1 MAKKTFENLEKEKKE
16 KIYESL
22 KEFFE
27 EEDLKNINVSEI
39 VKKLNYRYMK
49 RWKSFRVK

>member
-16 KIYESL
+16 KIYNSL

-27 EEDLKNINVSEI
+27 EEDLKNVFKIFVFPHFEQI
-39 VKKLNYRYMK
+39 KP
-49 RWKSFRVK
+49 